1 MAFLADKF
9 AQAKFE
15 PRTEKVRVEA
25 LAEFFNEGEE
35 PVFVVRGLNAS
46 ELQKTFDAAAK
57 LTAVDQVVKAI
68 ASKKD
73 QIDAIRGAL
82 GLNADT
88 PPETAK
94 RIEMVVLG
102 CVEPKLDHAMAVK
115 VAEVAPIEFLT
126 LANKITEL
134 TGKGG
139 SRVKR

>member
-1 MAFLADKF
+1 MGFLADKF
-9 AQAKFE
+9 AQAKYE

-25 LAEFFNEGEE
+25 LADFFNPGEE
-35 PVFVVRGLNAS
+35 PVFVVRGLTAS

-57 LTAVDQVVKAI
+57 LNAADQAVKAI
-68 ASKKD
+68 ATKQD

-88 PPETAK
+88 PAETAK

-102 CVEPKLDHAMAVK
+102 SVEPKLDHALAVK
-115 VAEVAPIEFLT
+115 IAEVAPIEFMTLT
-126 LANKITEL
+126 SKVLEL

-139 SRVKR
+139 ARGKR